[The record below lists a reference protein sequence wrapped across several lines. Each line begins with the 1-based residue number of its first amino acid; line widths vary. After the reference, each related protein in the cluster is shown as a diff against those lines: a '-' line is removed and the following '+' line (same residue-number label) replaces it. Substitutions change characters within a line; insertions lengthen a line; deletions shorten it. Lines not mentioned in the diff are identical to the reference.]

1 MSNKLWLI
9 WKEPKERRRFI
20 IGELTYK
27 NNEYRFKYIDP
38 ELNDAKKKWTRF
50 FSRI

>member
-20 IGELTYK
+20 IGELTYG

-38 ELNDAKKKWTRF
+38 ELNNARKSGLDF
-50 FSRI
+50 FPVF